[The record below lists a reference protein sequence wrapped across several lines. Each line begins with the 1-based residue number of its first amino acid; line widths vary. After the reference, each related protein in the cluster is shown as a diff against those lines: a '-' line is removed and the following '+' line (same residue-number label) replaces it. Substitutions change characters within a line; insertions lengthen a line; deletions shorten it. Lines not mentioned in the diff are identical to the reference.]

1 MAIRFCLVSLAF
13 ITVSLTSFAR
23 AEPPESTTPAFP
35 ATDWPWWR
43 GPTGDGHAAAEQTPP
58 LAWGPDEGV
67 LWKQPIPGRGHAA
80 PTVVGDAIYLPTA
93 DRDRD
98 VQTVLC
104 LDRASGKLRW
114 ETAVHRGVLMKKNEK
129 ASQASSTIACDGE
142 RLVVNF
148 LNDGAVFTSAMSLD
162 GDLLWQSK
170 ISDYVLHQGY
180 GSSPTIYKH
189 LVIVAADNKGGGAI
203 VALDR
208 RSGEEIWRQA
218 RPKKPN
224 YSSPVVLNVSGREQ
238 LIMIGCDLVSG
249 FDPLTGRKLW
259 EFPGATTEC
268 VTSTVTNGDLIYT
281 SGGYPRNHLAAV
293 RGDGSGEVVWETGDR
308 IYVPSLLIRDDYLY
322 GVLDAGVAA
331 CWRADSGEQQ
341 WKARLGGNYTASPVL
356 VGDRIYA
363 TSEDG
368 QTVVFQATPDRFEK
382 LAENKLADDA
392 FATPVIVGDHI
403 YARMGVREGDR
414 RQEYLYCIGK

>member
-1 MAIRFCLVSLAF
+1 MLIRLCLVCLSF
-13 ITVSLTSFAR
+13 IIVLQKTSVI
-23 AEPPESTTPAFP
+23 AETPATKTPSFSVS
-35 ATDWPWWR
+35 DWPWWR
-43 GPTGDGHAAAEQTPP
+43 GPTGDGHAVGQQTPP
-58 LAWGPDEGV
+58 LNWTSNENL

-93 DRDRD
+93 DRERD
-98 VQTVLC
+98 VQTVIC
-104 LDRASGKLRW
+104 LDRASGKPSW
-114 ETAVHRGVLMKKNEK
+114 ETTVHRGGLMKKNEK

-142 RLVVNF
+142 RLFVNF
-148 LNDGAVFTSAMSLD
+148 LNNGAVFTSAISLD
-162 GDLLWQSK
+162 GEVLWQRK

-208 RSGEEIWRQA
+208 RSGEEVWRQA

-249 FDPLTGRKLW
+249 FDPLTGEKLW

-268 VTSTVTNGDLIYT
+268 VITTVTDGDLIYT

-308 IYVPSLLIRDDYLY
+308 IYVPSLLIQDDYLY
-322 GVLDAGVAA
+322 AVFDAGVAA
-331 CWRADSGEQQ
+331 CWRADTGEQQ

-368 QTVVFQATPDRFEK
+368 ETIIFSATPERFEK

-392 FATPVIVGDHI
+392 FATPVIVADRI
-403 YARMGVREGDR
+403 YARMGVREGDQ
-414 RQEYLYCIGK
+414 RQEYLFCIGE

>member
-1 MAIRFCLVSLAF
+1 MVSQ
-13 ITVSLTSFAR
+13 VSSVG
-23 AEPPESTTPAFP
+23 AETPTPETPSSS

-43 GPTGDGHAAAEQTPP
+43 GPTGDGHAFSEQTPP
-58 LAWGPDEGV
+58 LTWSPNENV

-114 ETAVHRGVLMKKNEK
+114 ETAVHRGGLMKKNEK

-142 RLVVNF
+142 RLLVNF

-162 GDLLWQSK
+162 GDVLWQRK

-208 RSGEEIWRQA
+208 SSGKEIWRQA

-322 GVLDAGVAA
+322 GVFDAGVAA

-363 TSEDG
+363 TSEDSE
-368 QTVVFQATPDRFEK
+368 TVIFRATPNRFEK
-382 LAENKLADDA
+382 LSENKLAEDA
-392 FATPVIVGDHI
+392 FATPVIVADRI
-403 YARMGVREGDR
+403 YARMGVREGDQ
-414 RQEYLYCIGK
+414 RQEYLFCIGK